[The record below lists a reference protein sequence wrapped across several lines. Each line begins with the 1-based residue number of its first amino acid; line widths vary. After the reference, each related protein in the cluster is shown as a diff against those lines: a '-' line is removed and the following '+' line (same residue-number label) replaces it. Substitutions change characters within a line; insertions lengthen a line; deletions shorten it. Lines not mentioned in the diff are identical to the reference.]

1 MNSEAIG
8 VIVEVGKDILSFR
21 FSILDLFGRNA
32 ARGVGAGRALRS
44 YFPLHI
50 NHDVP
55 RVLVCFH

>member
-32 ARGVGAGRALRS
+32 ARDVGAEHA
-44 YFPLHI
+44 
-50 NHDVP
+50 
-55 RVLVCFH
+55 